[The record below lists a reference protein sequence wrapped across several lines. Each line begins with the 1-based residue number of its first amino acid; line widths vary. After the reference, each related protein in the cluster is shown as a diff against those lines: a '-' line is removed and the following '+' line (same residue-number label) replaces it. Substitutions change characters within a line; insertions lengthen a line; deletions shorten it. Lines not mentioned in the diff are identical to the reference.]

1 MNRLEQFK
9 QFSPRIRASVLLCS
23 LGGVGYLPVSG
34 TAGSAATLL
43 LLLLPIEH
51 MHLLLLI
58 STGVFTAVGL
68 AAIASI
74 EHIFGDDPSIV
85 VIDEA
90 AGMSLTLAS
99 PLIPLEPLW
108 IILGFVFFRLFD
120 IVKPWPINRI
130 DAGRGPWAV
139 MGDDLIAGVYAALA
153 LHAVF
158 HLTALGVLFWSAA

>member
-1 MNRLEQFK
+1 MNRREQFK
-9 QFSPRIRASVLLCS
+9 QFNPRVRAAVLLCS
-23 LGGVGYLPVSG
+23 LGGVGYLPISG

-43 LLLLPIEH
+43 LLLLPIDN
-51 MHLLLLI
+51 MHLLLMA
-58 STGVFTAVGL
+58 STVVFTAVGV

-74 EHIFGDDPSIV
+74 EQIFGDDPSIV

-108 IILGFVFFRLFD
+108 IILGFAFFRLFD
-120 IVKPWPINRI
+120 IVKPWPVNRI

-139 MGDDLIAGVYAALA
+139 MGDDLVAGVYAALA

-158 HLTALGVLFWSAA
+158 HLTALGAMFWPAA